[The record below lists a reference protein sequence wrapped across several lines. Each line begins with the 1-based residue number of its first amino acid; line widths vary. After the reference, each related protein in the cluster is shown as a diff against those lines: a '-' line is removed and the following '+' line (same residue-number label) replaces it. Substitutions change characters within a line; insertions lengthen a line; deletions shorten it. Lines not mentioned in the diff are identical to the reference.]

1 MGPGTTPQGIRDLP
15 RGRRKCIHIPH
26 CVQADWGREISTPSM
41 QGQWGQVSCKVSGVG
56 SCKVSRVRGRAR
68 SLRSGCARSPR
79 SGVAVLFSIAHWCIF
94 AKKTLF
100 NVLSLFISVLPSSA
114 CRLFGV
120 ERIPSCTQMLM

>member
-56 SCKVSRVRGRAR
+56 SCKVSGVGLCKVSRVRGRAR
-68 SLRSGCARSPR
+68 SLRS
-79 SGVAVLFSIAHWCIF
+79 
-94 AKKTLF
+94 
-100 NVLSLFISVLPSSA
+100 
-114 CRLFGV
+114 
-120 ERIPSCTQMLM
+120 